1 MPNRVVYDLS
11 LAVRSPFMFEGLV
24 NDRLGIDSAFI
35 RGENGEPIIPAA
47 QIKGVLRDALEHLA
61 AATALITLQ
70 EIDQLF
76 GLASA
81 SDVEEQDKPNRG
93 LAYFADLLARTETKA
108 SSITRIAIDDETG
121 AVETGYLQ
129 VVELAAPLG
138 ATVIFTGPLIVRY
151 PDGLDEAR
159 IEKAVAAA
167 IRLIP
172 SIGAYKS
179 AGFGEVVA
187 SESSLKR
194 QKASGLAL
202 ANKTGA
208 VRGVFEVSFDR
219 PILVDTVRQTDNS
232 FSSSTIVP
240 GSAFKGALAERLRL
254 AGDDPEKRDG
264 KFHDALGRLRVSH
277 ARPLALDHAKSVVAA
292 DRPIPQSL
300 FYVKTDEGYLV
311 ADAIAA
317 SGPAKGLLFKGIK
330 TAPLQVATAKDSVQE
345 HFRKAL
351 GLPPVYGKLVRTHV
365 GINEDAKGKR
375 IELGKRSFTAA
386 DEKLY
391 STSMVPVGGRTWRLT
406 VDGSRIE
413 DQTLAAQLLS
423 AFSEDMDG
431 IGRTAATASFRAIS
445 TADQVKVPDAPTV
458 DILLLSPA
466 VLFDPVE
473 GEQVTQ
479 KSLEALYSGYFETM
493 LGAKLV
499 NYFARPVFAGQYPAI
514 RRRPYGKAYY
524 PFMQTKAGAVFRLS
538 LPNDKA
544 RSAVSEALQFG
555 LPVPPLGGKTATW
568 QTCPFMPENG
578 YGEITLHQPRPKVAH
593 PEIKLRW
600 LDASEIEFVEG
611 F

>member
-35 RGENGEPIIPAA
+35 RGEKGEPIVPAA

-61 AATALITLQ
+61 ATTRLITPK

-81 SDVEEQDKPNRG
+81 SDAEEQDKPIRG
-93 LAYFADLLARTETKA
+93 LAYFADLSAGNETEA

-121 AVETGYLQ
+121 AVETGHLQ

-138 ATVIFTGPLIVRY
+138 ATAIFTGRLIVRY
-151 PDGLDEAR
+151 PDGVDEAR
-159 IEKAVAAA
+159 TEKALAAA

-179 AGFGEVVA
+179 AGFGEVLP

-202 ANKTGA
+202 ANKAGA
-208 VRGVFEVSFDR
+208 VRGVYEVSFDR
-219 PILVDTVRQTDNS
+219 PILVDTVRQTDNA

-240 GSAFKGALAERLRL
+240 GSAFKGALAERLKL
-254 AGDDPEKRDG
+254 SGDDPEKRDG

-277 ARPLALDHAKSVVAA
+277 ARPLAPDHAKRVVVA
-292 DRPIPQSL
+292 DLPIPQSL

-317 SGPAKGLLFKGIK
+317 SGPAKGVLFKGIT
-330 TAPLQVATAKDSVQE
+330 TAPQQVATAKDSVQE
-345 HFRKAL
+345 DFRKAL
-351 GLPPVYGKLVRTHV
+351 GLPALFGKLVRTHV
-365 GINEDAKGKR
+365 GINEDADGKR

-391 STSMVPVGGRTWRLT
+391 STSMIGVRDRVWRFS
-406 VDGSRIE
+406 VDGSRIA
-413 DQTLAAQLLS
+413 DQALAAQLVS
-423 AFSEDMDG
+423 AFSEDLDG

-445 TADQVKVPDAPTV
+445 AANQVTVPDGPIV

-479 KSLEALYSGYFETM
+479 KSLAALYDSYFETM

-524 PFMQTKAGAVFRLS
+524 PFMQTKAGAVFRVS
-538 LPNDKA
+538 LPDDKA
-544 RSAVSEALQFG
+544 RQALGEALQFG
-555 LPVPPLGGKTATW
+555 MPVPELGGRAVTW

-578 YGEITLHQPRPKVAH
+578 YGEIALHRPH
-593 PEIKLRW
+593 PEVPNTDIKLRW
-600 LDASEIEFVEG
+600 LDAREIEFVEG